1 MIQANE
7 LRIGNWVEIYD
18 APNIYKIE
26 NGFCQVEAMTI
37 HYMQYKDD
45 IKLCGIPITEDILL
59 KCGFEYR
66 NENRGLGAILDFK
79 NKEFDNWKYDMSVAF
94 QHETDNKEI
103 VYLHFLQHKTTNSIK
118 YLHQLQNLYFA
129 LTQKELT
136 IKL

>member
-1 MIQANE
+1 MNANE
-7 LRIGNWVEIYD
+7 LRIGNKVYDNGKICTIESINAFADGEADVYLVETGNAGMYID
-18 APNIYKIE
+18 P
-26 NGFCQVEAMTI
+26 I
-37 HYMQYKDD
+37 H
-45 IKLCGIPITEDILL
+45 LTEDILL

-129 LTQKELT
+129 LTQEELT